1 MHRYLKLPWAFVA
14 LLIIC
19 TACLQ
24 VKPVASE
31 PEAVVGQVRS
41 ELPTAS
47 LADIDFL
54 SDVKPILDTRCIA
67 CHACYDAPCQLKT
80 TAPEGL
86 SRGATKARVYHSTR
100 LLPADPTRLFVDE
113 QTTEGWREM
122 VFFSVFGERHDE
134 GMDAGL
140 MKRFLQLKKQSPALQ
155 NGKLPDA
162 YTVGLNR
169 ENECPTIE
177 EFDDYAARH
186 PEAGMPYA
194 LPALS
199 DAEQDVLMRWLDAG
213 APYQTDVLMPPEFT
227 EVLAEWEAFLNRGS
241 NKGRLVSR
249 YLYEH
254 LYLGHLY
261 FPDISSDT
269 FFKVVRSASPP
280 GKPVEFIAT
289 RRPFDDPG
297 VPVVYYR
304 LVPERE
310 TIVAKT
316 HNPYRLDAD
325 RLELFESLF
334 FTDDYTVDALPGYKA
349 DSNANPFVT
358 FAALPMNS
366 RYRFML
372 EEARFT
378 IANYIRGSVCRGQIA
393 VSVIRDRFWVVFL
406 NPDSPIN
413 DSLASFLP
421 TVSQELALANSNDS
435 SIGLTPL
442 LHWGHYEKLE
452 REHHMARDQALAK
465 WFSQNDVSLDMIWNG
480 GKEKN
485 INAALT
491 VLRHG
496 DYAAVEQGL
505 LGQSPPDTAWVIDY
519 PLLERIH
526 YLLVAGYDV
535 YGTLGHQLT
544 SRLHMDFLRMQGE
557 KNLLAFL
564 PPEARSQARE
574 QWYRDAPDDALTYM
588 KNKAFD
594 KVPFTGIDYQS
605 DNPLGELYGLL
616 LSHLEVVQAV
626 SVDAEQA
633 LAALEEFQG
642 EKTTLLPQMTL
653 LRVNGA
659 EQPRYVSILRN
670 DAHLNM
676 SSVFNEEKQLIPAE
690 NTVTVLP
697 GIRGFYPNALMQVQE
712 EELNAFTAAVLSLED
727 EEDYSRLLD
736 DYGIRRSDPQFW
748 ALSDELHEQWQAADP
763 TGFGYLDYS
772 RLENR

>member
-1 MHRYLKLPWAFVA
+1 MLRYLRLLCA
-14 LLIIC
+14 LAATLLVC
-19 TACLQ
+19 AACLQ
-24 VKPVASE
+24 VKPVAGE
-31 PEAVVGQVRS
+31 PETVVGQVRS
-41 ELPTAS
+41 EVPDSS

-54 SDVKPILDTRCIA
+54 ADVKPILDSRCIS

-80 TAPEGL
+80 SAAEGL

-113 QTTEGWREM
+113 QTTEGWRDKG
-122 VFFSVFGERHDE
+122 FFSVFGERHDD
-134 GMDAGL
+134 GVDAGL
-140 MKRFLQLKKQSPALQ
+140 MKRFLELKEQAPPLQSGA
-155 NGKLPDA
+155 LPDT

-177 EFDDYAARH
+177 EFDAYAKRH
-186 PEAGMPYA
+186 PEGGMPYA

-199 DAEQDVLMRWLDAG
+199 DDEQEVLIRWLDAG
-213 APYQTDVLMPPEFT
+213 APYQTDVAVAPEFSDG
-227 EVLAEWEAFLNRGS
+227 LGKWESFLNRDS

-254 LYLGHLY
+254 LYLAHLY
-261 FPDISSDT
+261 FPDVSTDT

-280 GKPVEFIAT
+280 GEPVRFIAT

-297 VPVVYYR
+297 VATVYYR

-316 HNPYRLDAD
+316 HNPYRLDD
-325 RLELFESLF
+325 TRLARFETLF
-334 FTDDYTVDALPGYKA
+334 FNDDFSVDTLPGYRA

-406 NPDSPIN
+406 NPDSPVN

-421 TVSQELALANSNDS
+421 KVSSELALANSNDS

-442 LHWGHYEKLE
+442 LHWGHYERLE
-452 REHHMARDQALAK
+452 HEHHKARDQALAD
-465 WFSQNDVSLDMIWNG
+465 WFSGNDVSLDMIWDG
-480 GKEKN
+480 GKEN
-485 INAALT
+485 NPNAALT

-557 KNLLAFL
+557 KNLLAFV
-564 PPEARSQARE
+564 PPEARRQARE
-574 QWYRDAPDDALTYM
+574 QWYRDAPEDALTYM
-588 KNKAFD
+588 TNRAFD
-594 KVPFTGIDYQS
+594 KVPFTGIDYRTE
-605 DNPLGELYGLL
+605 DPLGELYGLL
-616 LSHLEVVQAV
+616 ATYLDAIQPADREAEPLSGLE
-626 SVDAEQA
+626 D
-633 LAALEEFQG
+633 FKG
-642 EKTTLLPQMTL
+642 EKTVLLPQMTL
-653 LRVNGA
+653 LRINGD
-659 EQPRYVSILRN
+659 EPRYVSILRN

-676 SSVFNEEKQLIPAE
+676 SSVFEEKKQLVPAE

-697 GIRGFYPNALMQVQE
+697 GIRGFYPNALMQIDE
-712 EELNAFTAAVLSLED
+712 SDLEAFVAAVLALED
-727 EEDYSRLLD
+727 EESYSRLLD
-736 DYGIRRSDPQFW
+736 DYGIRRSNPQFW
-748 ALSDELHEQWQAADP
+748 ALSDELHEQWRQSDP

>member
-1 MHRYLKLPWAFVA
+1 MLLTS
-14 LLIIC
+14 LLIC
-19 TACLQ
+19 SACLQ
-24 VKPVASE
+24 VKPAAGE
-31 PEAVVGQVRS
+31 PEPLVGQLRS
-41 ELPTAS
+41 ELPDSAV
-47 LADIDFL
+47 AGIDFL
-54 SDVKPILDTRCIA
+54 DDVKPILDTRCIA

-80 TAPEGL
+80 SAAEGL
-86 SRGATKARVYHSTR
+86 SRGASKARVYHSTR

-113 QTTEGWREM
+113 QTTEGWRDKG
-122 VFFSVFGERHDE
+122 FFSVFGEPHDGKLE
-134 GMDAGL
+134 AGL
-140 MKRFLQLKKQSPALQ
+140 MRRFLELKQQAPPLQ
-155 NGKLPDA
+155 PGILPDT

-169 ENECPTIE
+169 ENECPTVD
-177 EFDDYAARH
+177 EFDAYARRH

-194 LPALS
+194 LPPLS
-199 DAEQDVLMRWLDAG
+199 DAEQSVLLRWLDAG
-213 APYQTDVLMPPEFT
+213 APYQTDVAVSPQFSDA
-227 EVLAEWEAFLNRGS
+227 LASWESFFNRQTD
-241 NKGRLVSR
+241 KGRLVSR

-261 FPDISSDT
+261 FPDISPDT
-269 FFKVVRSASPP
+269 FFRLVRSASPP
-280 GKPVEFIAT
+280 GEPVEFIAT

-297 VPVVYYR
+297 VDTVHYR

-325 RLELFESLF
+325 RLARFELLF
-334 FTDDYTVDALPGYKA
+334 FNDDYTVDSLPGYQA

-393 VSVIRDRFWVVFL
+393 VSVIRDRFWVFFV
-406 NPDSPIN
+406 NPESPVN
-413 DSLASFLP
+413 EALASFLP
-421 TVSQELALANSNDS
+421 TVSKELALANSNDS

-442 LHWGHYEKLE
+442 LHWGHYARLE
-452 REHHMARDQALAK
+452 HEHHMARDQALAD
-465 WFSQNDVSLDMIWNG
+465 WFSTNEVSLDMIWKG
-480 GKEKN
+480 GEEN
-485 INAALT
+485 NPNAALT

-505 LGQSPPDTAWVIDY
+505 LGQAPPDTAWVIDY

-557 KNLLAFL
+557 KNLLAFV
-564 PPEARSQARE
+564 PPDARRTARDR
-574 QWYRDAPDDALTYM
+574 WYRDAPEDALDYM
-588 KNKAFD
+588 SNRAFD
-594 KVPFTGIDYQS
+594 QVPFRGIDYRT
-605 DNPLGELYGLL
+605 DDPLTELYGLL
-616 LSHLEVVQAV
+616 ASHLKAVQPD
-626 SVDAEQA
+626 DAHAGQT
-633 LAALEEFQG
+633 LAALETFKG
-642 EKTTLLPQMTL
+642 EKTALLPQVTL
-653 LRVNGA
+653 LRVDGDG
-659 EQPRYVSILRN
+659 PRYVSILRN

-676 SSVFNEEKQLIPAE
+676 SSVFQEEKQLIPAE

-697 GIRGFYPNALMQVQE
+697 GIRGFYPNALMQVDQADLQE
-712 EELNAFTAAVLSLED
+712 FVQAVLSLD
-727 EEDYSRLLD
+727 DADSYSRLLD
-736 DYGIRRSDPQFW
+736 DYGVRRSDPRFW

-763 TGFGYLDYS
+763 TGFGYLDFS